1 MEGKTGIVA
10 AKTIYAVSQGGEKGY
25 VGSKIFSTEGVVAV
39 LWEQL
44 RIGLKMEIV
53 VESLLT
59 GTLKNLS
66 SSAEGFWNS
75 TIQPGGVDILL
86 KLLAGQSSRRS

>member
-1 MEGKTGIVA
+1 LKT
-10 AKTIYAVSQGGEKGY
+10 EN
-25 VGSKIFSTEGVVAV
+25 
-39 LWEQL
+39 
-44 RIGLKMEIV
+44 V
-53 VESLLT
+53 VESLLI
-59 GTLKNLS
+59 GTLRNLS